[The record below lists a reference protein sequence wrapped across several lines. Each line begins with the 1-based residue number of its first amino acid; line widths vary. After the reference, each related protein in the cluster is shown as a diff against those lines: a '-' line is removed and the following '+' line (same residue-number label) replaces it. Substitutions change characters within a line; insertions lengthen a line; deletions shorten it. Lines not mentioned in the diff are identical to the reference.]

1 MLSKYEME
9 NSQTVVLRGFFKY
22 GPNPSSFFL
31 ILSFSQYNDKYSTIN
46 YKWKQRRM
54 LFLEFEPETAALKAQ
69 TNPLSYDGPQY

>member
-9 NSQTVVLRGFFKY
+9 NSQTVVLRGFF
-22 GPNPSSFFL
+22 
-31 ILSFSQYNDKYSTIN
+31 KYSTIN

-69 TNPLSYDGPQY
+69 TNPLSYDGPQ